1 LFFVMNQSPNSTNP
15 GLSSPELSS
24 EVNSENSQQ
33 PISTGT
39 VTGTGNVNPPVS
51 NQPIYSQIPTQQ
63 IQAPQVVHQTVSQT
77 LPQTGTTIQ
86 PQQRQG
92 LLFVLAAVLTG
103 TTLLLGV
110 GVYTLLK
117 TVDSPTVDNAKAS
130 QQKQATQNDISSEAP
145 VETLAPPVSTELSPE
160 QTATEPLTQQDS
172 QVAAK
177 PRTQKYQPEKNLG
190 GVNWRARDLRGMSLR
205 NVDLGGANLETAN
218 LSGVDLSG
226 AKLGGANL
234 GKANL
239 RNANL
244 SGADLRGANL
254 GNANLTGANL
264 NRTLLDGANLNGTK
278 MP

>member
-1 LFFVMNQSPNSTNP
+1 MNQSPNSTNP
-15 GLSSPELSS
+15 GLSSPKLSS

-33 PISTGT
+33 PITTGT

-63 IQAPQVVHQTVSQT
+63 IQAPQTVSQT

-117 TVDSPTVDNAKAS
+117 TVDSTTVDNAKTP
-130 QQKQATQNDISSEAP
+130 QQKQVTQNDISSEAP
-145 VETLAPPVSTELSPE
+145 VETLAPPTSTELSPQ
-160 QTATEPLTQQDS
+160 QTATESLTQQDS
-172 QVAAK
+172 QVVAK

-234 GKANL
+234 AKANL

>member
-1 LFFVMNQSPNSTNP
+1 MNQPLNSTNP

-33 PISTGT
+33 PISTGI
-39 VTGTGNVNPPVS
+39 VTETGNVNPPVS

-63 IQAPQVVHQTVSQT
+63 IQVPQVVHQTVNQT
-77 LPQTGTTIQ
+77 VPQTGTTIQ

-92 LLFVLAAVLTG
+92 LLFILATVLTG

-117 TVDSPTVDNAKAS
+117 TVDNATLDKGKLP
-130 QQKQATQNDISSEAP
+130 QQKQVIQNDIESVAP
-145 VETLAPPVSTELSPE
+145 VETLPPPISTELSQE
-160 QTATEPLTQQDS
+160 QTATEPLTQADS
-172 QVAAK
+172 PIAAK
-177 PRTQKYQPEKNLG
+177 PRTPKYQPEKNLG

-234 GKANL
+234 AKANL
-239 RNANL
+239 KNANL

-254 GNANLTGANL
+254 GNANLAGANL